1 MPSPTELLTATYRSL
16 SEQVT
21 GLRPEEAWQPTGCAG
36 WAVLD
41 LSLHL
46 VDDARRGLVALATP
60 ADGPATSDAVAYWR
74 AWQPTAAQDEDVA
87 WRTRVRASV
96 AGGLAELSAVY
107 AELVAAVTV
116 LAERTAPDDLVGT
129 QGHVLRA
136 DDLLSTLAV
145 EAAVHPW
152 TWSRT
157 WTGRARRR
165 RRSPRCG
172 GCSRAC
178 WAARCR
184 PGGTTRRRPGAAP
197 AVPRWTTPTAPPWG
211 RPRSGSRSSVDAASP
226 QGPGPVQR
234 LAASS
239 RAVRRTGSFYEHWG
253 ARGPFGRQEP

>member
-21 GLRPEEAWQPTGCAG
+21 DLRPEEAWQPTGCAG

-41 LSLHL
+41 LTLHL

-74 AWQPTAAQDEDVA
+74 AWQPTGAQDEDVA

-145 EAAVHPW
+145 EAAVHHLDLVAHLDRPGPAPEALAEVRRVLEGLLDGPLPAGW
-152 TWSRT
+152 DDGTAARRG
-157 WTGRARRR
+157 TGRA
-165 RRSPRCG
+165 PLDDAD
-172 GCSRAC
+172 RA
-178 WAARCR
+178 AL
-184 PGGTTRRRPGAAP
+184 
-197 AVPRWTTPTAPPWG
+197 
-211 RPRSGSRSSVDAASP
+211 GSSAERFP
-226 QGPGPVQR
+226 
-234 LAASS
+234 
-239 RAVRRTGSFYEHWG
+239 
-253 ARGPFGRQEP
+253 PFG